1 MNIHIKNSHVQFTIL
16 MHSITELEIEILFLW
31 ESSLLFESVFDP
43 LSAALLGL
51 GSFTNKTVAKLCRT
65 SVGRNDNK
73 DFV

>member
-43 LSAALLGL
+43 WFG
-51 GSFTNKTVAKLCRT
+51 KLHKQNGGEIMPYICR
-65 SVGRNDNK
+65 K
-73 DFV
+73 K